1 MILAIAL
8 LEKERIDKEIQND
21 ILALLNNHIN
31 SCQDILRT
39 DKYLEP
45 MLIIYYEDKN
55 PDLIGLQPES
65 GSSDMDQALN
75 VVLEQLR
82 KTNFMYSIFSYST
95 QILLDNKKTTAL
107 KTYVFTN
114 TGLTNIFFN
123 PYEVKGL
130 FKKSITID
138 KPILKNTIENIF

>member
-1 MILAIAL
+1 MDFN
-8 LEKERIDKEIQND
+8 EIDKEIQND
-21 ILALLNNHIN
+21 ILTLLNNHIN

-45 MLIIYYEDKN
+45 MLVIYYENKN

-95 QILLDNKKTTAL
+95 QIILDNKKTTAL